1 MNRDRGMS
9 TGNPQPPSAENLED
23 LAGSPSIDGVI
34 LDNGASDEVVSLPL
48 FVGSLAPVTPAL
60 ASLMPPPPIPVTGP
74 QPTDLA
80 IRAEQ
85 WQQLCEIALDLSLS
99 ESYSA
104 ALSLLLG
111 WICRT
116 LNWSYG
122 ELWRPPTQIQSALSC
137 AEVWYADR
145 PEDWQEFRQLSE
157 RIPFAPA
164 VGLPGRVWS
173 TQRLEQLS
181 AVQLQL
187 EPLFPRASM
196 LRGLEIDSAIGL
208 PFRTGEHWLGVVV
221 LLGRNAL
228 ALGDPICDWLTYIL
242 DRLAPLLAQK
252 QHRERQMSAELRYR
266 NIFETLAEG
275 VFQATLDGEY
285 LSVNRRLA
293 ELYGYDSP
301 EELLDRLRCC
311 ENYVHLPQRQ
321 AFIDRVRR
329 SSQVESI
336 EAQVYRKDGS
346 VIWVSE
352 CAQALRDASGQ
363 LWGYIGTVEDVTDR
377 KQVELE
383 LDRRDSFVQGLAEA
397 THILLN
403 EPELERAIPAV
414 LAIVVDSLNV
424 DHSYLYAAIEPVSG
438 EQAFGEQAFG
448 EQASARLTEP
458 APGTAQ
464 SVEEL
469 VEELTAPYPFP
480 SPQPSPPPAA
490 LRLLFDRYREPL
502 NPQPSPID
510 WQPWL
515 DRLRD
520 GQSIQLGPGFEDL
533 PSAPLTAGTRYP
545 LYSSNRQVIGV
556 PIFIDQQFWGVI
568 GCEIFDRASAW
579 SSSSQ
584 SVLAAIAAS
593 LGGIFKRQQ
602 AELQIQ
608 HQAFHDSLTGLPN
621 RLMFNHRLPQTLAR
635 ARRTGETLA
644 VMFLDLDRFK
654 IINDSLGHAIGDQ
667 LLTQATARL
676 LGCLRQ
682 EDILARWGGDEFTM
696 CLPDLRS
703 TDDVA
708 RVCQRLLE
716 SIRQP
721 FTIDSHT
728 FQISISIGIALF
740 PQDGDDLASLL
751 RSADSA
757 LYRVKESGRNHYRFY
772 CLGLNEQSSRR
783 LTLEQDL
790 LTVLDTDQ
798 LQLYY
803 QPQIDL
809 GQPPIDPS
817 IGLPGQW
824 EALLRWNHPEF
835 GLLLPAEFLPLAE
848 SLGVMR
854 SIGAWVLRQSCL
866 QLQLWRELGYEVRLG
881 INLAVRQFQSA
892 DLIETLGQI
901 LIETGI
907 PGRQLVLEVTE
918 SMLIKDIDGAIAILQ
933 SLVNLGVAL
942 ALDDFGSGYSSLDDL
957 KRLPISALKIDSRFV
972 HGLPEEADRA
982 IVVAIIALGRGL
994 GLRVIA
1000 EGVETSA
1007 QLNCL
1012 LELGC
1017 TVMQGQLL
1025 YGPVTSVAATDL
1037 LAVGVGLP

>member
-9 TGNPQPPSAENLED
+9 TDNPQPPSAENLED
-23 LAGSPSIDGVI
+23 PAASPSIEGVI
-34 LDNGASDEVVSLPL
+34 LDNGASDQAVPLPL
-48 FVGSLAPVTPAL
+48 FVSSLAPVTPAL
-60 ASLMPPPPIPVTGP
+60 ASLMPSLPSPATDPH
-74 QPTDLA
+74 PTDLA

-104 ALSLLLG
+104 ALGLLLA

-116 LNWSYG
+116 LDWSYG

-137 AEVWYADR
+137 AEIWYADR
-145 PEDWQEFRQLSE
+145 PEDWQEFRRLSE
-157 RIPFAPA
+157 QIPFAPA

-173 TQRLEQLS
+173 AQRFEQLS

-208 PFRTGEHWLGVVV
+208 PFRSGDHWLGVVV

-228 ALGDPICDWLTYIL
+228 APGDPICDWLTYIL

-301 EELLDRLRCC
+301 EDLLDRRRCC
-311 ENYVHLPQRQ
+311 EHYVHLPQRQ
-321 AFIDRVRR
+321 AFVDRVCQ
-329 SSQVESI
+329 SAQVESI

-346 VIWVSE
+346 IIWVSE
-352 CAQALRDASGQ
+352 CAQALRDSSGQ

-383 LDRRDSFVQGLAEA
+383 LNRRDSFVQGLAEA

-414 LAIVVDSLNV
+414 LAIVVESLNV
-424 DHSYLYAAIEPVSG
+424 DRSYLYAAIEQASGEPASG
-438 EQAFGEQAFG
+438 EQS
-448 EQASARLTEP
+448 SAILTEP
-458 APGTAQ
+458 VPAIAQ

-480 SPQPSPPPAA
+480 SPQSSPQPMS
-490 LRLLFDRYREPL
+490 LRLVFDQYREPL

-520 GQSIQLGPGFEDL
+520 GQSIQLGPGFGDL
-533 PSAPLTAGTRYP
+533 SPALPTSGTRYA
-545 LYSSNRQVIGV
+545 LYSGNRQVVGV

-568 GCEIFDRASAW
+568 GCETFDRASAW

-602 AELQIQ
+602 AEQQIQ

-654 IINDSLGHAIGDQ
+654 IINDSLGHAIGDR
-667 LLTQATARL
+667 LLIQATERL
-676 LGCLRQ
+676 LSCLRQ

-721 FTIDSHT
+721 FTIDGHT

-783 LTLEQDL
+783 LTLDQDL
-790 LTVLDTDQ
+790 LAVLDTDQ

-809 GQPPIDPS
+809 GQPPGQS

-866 QLQLWRELGYEVRLG
+866 QLKLWRELGYEVRLG
-881 INLAVRQFQSA
+881 VNLAVRQFQSA
-892 DLIETLGQI
+892 DLIDTLGQI

-918 SMLIKDIDGAIAILQ
+918 SMLIKDIEGAIAILQ
-933 SLVNLGVAL
+933 SLGNLGVAL

-982 IVVAIIALGRGL
+982 IVAAIIALGRGL

-1025 YGPVTSVAATDL
+1025 YGPVTSTAATEL
-1037 LAVGVGLP
+1037 LASGVGLP